1 MVISPFIHVEYIRI
15 KLKKLIF
22 LAMKHAHLIWNEID
36 AKQVYKCRVFSVRDT
51 TSEAPDGT
59 KNVFSVIDAPD
70 WAIVIPV
77 LDTPAGKKFLM
88 VRQWRHG
95 SRSLSLEFPGGVLEA
110 GESDIAGAQRELAEE
125 TGWKAGNIIKLGEFS
140 PNPAIMSNRVHVFL
154 AKDLIYTGKQD
165 LDDDEYV
172 DVEQISVDEVLK
184 GMGKEPYIHALM
196 ASALCLYLA
205 LGSGA

>member
-1 MVISPFIHVEYIRI
+1 MEYEN
-15 KLKKLIF
+15 LT
-22 LAMKHAHLIWNEID
+22 WTEIENHP
-36 AKQVYKCRVFSVRDT
+36 VYSCRVFSVRDT
-51 TSEAPDGT
+51 KSRAPDGT
-59 KNVFSVIDAPD
+59 VKTFSVLDAPD
-70 WAIVIPV
+70 WAIIIPV
-77 LDTPAGKKFLM
+77 LERAGSDTFLM

-110 GESDIAGAQRELAEE
+110 GESEEEGARRELAEE
-125 TGWKAGNIIKLGEFS
+125 TGWQAGSMTKLGSFN

-154 AKDLIYTGKQD
+154 AKDLRHIGNQD

-172 DVEQISVDEVLK
+172 DVEQVPISEVLK
-184 GMGKEPYIHALM
+184 GMGKDPYIHALM

>member
-1 MVISPFIHVEYIRI
+1 
-15 KLKKLIF
+15 
-22 LAMKHAHLIWNEID
+22 MKHTHLIWKEL
-36 AKQVYKCRVFSVRDT
+36 ATKQVYQCRVFSVRDT

-59 KNVFSVIDAPD
+59 KSVFSVIDAPD
-70 WAIVIPV
+70 WAIVIP
-77 LDTPAGKKFLM
+77 LLENTAGRHFLM

-95 SRSLSLEFPGGVLEA
+95 SRSLSLEFPGGVLEE
-110 GESDIAGAQRELAEE
+110 GEAEEAGAQRELTEE
-125 TGWKAGNIIKLGEFS
+125 TGYRAGSIIKLGEFS

-154 AKDLIYTGKQD
+154 AKDLTYTGKQD

-172 DVEQISVDEVLK
+172 EVEQVPIDEALK